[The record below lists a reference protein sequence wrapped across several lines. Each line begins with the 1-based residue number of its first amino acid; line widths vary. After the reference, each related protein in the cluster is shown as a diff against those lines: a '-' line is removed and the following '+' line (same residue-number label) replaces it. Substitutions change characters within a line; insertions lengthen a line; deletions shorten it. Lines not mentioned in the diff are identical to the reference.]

1 MTNEELRDALE
12 PFAQEAAMWSGRVED
27 EREIV
32 TVSGHEDLD
41 NQERFITVGD
51 LRRLARIYEELSNEY

>member
-27 EREIV
+27 DREIV
-32 TVSGHEDLD
+32 TVSGHDDLD

-51 LRRLARIYEELSNEY
+51 LRRLARIYEELSNED